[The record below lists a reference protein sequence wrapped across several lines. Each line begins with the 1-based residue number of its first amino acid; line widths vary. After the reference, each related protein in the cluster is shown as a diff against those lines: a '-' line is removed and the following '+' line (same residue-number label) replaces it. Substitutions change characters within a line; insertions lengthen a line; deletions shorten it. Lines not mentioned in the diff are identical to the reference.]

1 MCYDNVFLQYLLRTG
16 DWCKAGL
23 HWRSHFF
30 IRGQLYR
37 DKKSG
42 DVFRALNSNH
52 RIAPL
57 WPMKPL
63 DTSRLPAQ
71 AAIAQGYQHIEQTPR
86 VSQQSEL
93 AAEHPANS
101 GYWTPDVSPNAKP
114 HFIAM
119 LDWEDIE
126 AATCQA
132 ISPLGMVARGR
143 PWRCVPRG
151 IVILQTSCFEHPCVT
166 AAKKSFL
173 GCSKDDLLK
182 LAREKGICIVGQL
195 GSNLISQF
203 SKYIFI
209 KATLQCHLVFLGTFK
224 FSHLRLSLGQLIAE
238 LIQVCLPWADANKI
252 AAIMEEVLPT
262 AEEAPLEVDFEDLK
276 AVLEGDAAILQER
289 REKATDKTSNHA
301 TMEREIAEQAAQLRR
316 AGRVKSQAAG
326 QPLAVK
332 RDAPEAAIAHWAGKG
347 GAHWTAKDRQCNS
360 SHIKRRIDR

>member
-1 MCYDNVFLQYLLRTG
+1 MKSATWVSTCYDNVFLQYLLRTG

-57 WPMKPL
+57 WPMAPL
-63 DTSRLPAQ
+63 EASRLPAQ
-71 AAIAQGYQHIEQTPR
+71 APIPQGYQHIEQTPR

-93 AAEHPANS
+93 AKLPAGS
-101 GYWTPDVSPNAKP
+101 YWTPDISPDAKP

-132 ISPLGMVARGR
+132 ISPLGMVARGC

-151 IVILQTSCFEHPCVT
+151 IVIWRTSRFEHPCVI

-195 GSNLISQF
+195 GSNLMSQF
-203 SKYIFI
+203 SK
-209 KATLQCHLVFLGTFK
+209 
-224 FSHLRLSLGQLIAE
+224 
-238 LIQVCLPWADANKI
+238 
-252 AAIMEEVLPT
+252 
-262 AEEAPLEVDFEDLK
+262 
-276 AVLEGDAAILQER
+276 
-289 REKATDKTSNHA
+289 
-301 TMEREIAEQAAQLRR
+301 
-316 AGRVKSQAAG
+316 
-326 QPLAVK
+326 
-332 RDAPEAAIAHWAGKG
+332 
-347 GAHWTAKDRQCNS
+347 
-360 SHIKRRIDR
+360 